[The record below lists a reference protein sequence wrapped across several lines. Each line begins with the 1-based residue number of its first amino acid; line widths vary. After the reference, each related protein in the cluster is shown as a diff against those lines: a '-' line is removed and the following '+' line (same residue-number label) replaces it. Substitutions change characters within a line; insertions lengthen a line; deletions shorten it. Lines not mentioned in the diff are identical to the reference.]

1 MQTRVNGKCPVC
13 KVPMSNAQWVD
24 LPTALKMHQAIDNVK
39 VDKKG
44 KGNAE
49 SNRGRVTRWI
59 RDNLEARMPLNNE
72 EEKKQELTEED
83 RTWVRE
89 RGVEARQ
96 GFVERIDDERHEDD
110 RAVPDL
116 RE

>member
-1 MQTRVNGKCPVC
+1 MQTKATGLCPVC
-13 KVPMSNAQWVD
+13 KVPLKNAQWVD

-89 RGVEARQ
+89 RVVEARR

>member
-1 MQTRVNGKCPVC
+1 
-13 KVPMSNAQWVD
+13 
-24 LPTALKMHQAIDNVK
+24 
-39 VDKKG
+39 
-44 KGNAE
+44 
-49 SNRGRVTRWI
+49 
-59 RDNLEARMPLNNE
+59 MPLNNE

-89 RGVEARQ
+89 RVVEARRS
-96 GFVERIDDERHEDD
+96 FVERLDDERHEDD